1 MAFKD
6 VKQSYSVYMLNKQNM
21 TISDSKVISV
31 GFPHMDM
38 NNKPQLGQSQMV
50 VDVTIESEGKTAT
63 YTIPENLSVTYAG
76 DIVLS
81 TDKQGLLCE
90 VEAMKNSAE
99 KVLESIPRQR
109 EIVDKATTLLADLNP
124 IYKEKKQ
131 NEERFNKMET
141 SINKLEQ
148 TVTNFINSFSHGQ
161 GNSNTTQ

>member
-1 MAFKD
+1 
-6 VKQSYSVYMLNKQNM
+6 MLNKQNM
-21 TISDSKVISV
+21 TILDSKVISV

-81 TDKQGLLCE
+81 TDKQGLLFE
-90 VEAMKNSAE
+90 IEAMKNSAE
-99 KVLESIPRQR
+99 KVLESVPRQR
-109 EIVDKATTLLADLNP
+109 EIIDKATTLLADLNP

>member
-1 MAFKD
+1 
-6 VKQSYSVYMLNKQNM
+6 MLNKQNM
-21 TISDSKVISV
+21 TISDNKVISV

-90 VEAMKNSAE
+90 IEAMKNSAE
-99 KVLESIPRQR
+99 KVLESVPRQR
-109 EIVDKATTLLADLNP
+109 EIIDKATTLLADLNP

-131 NEERFNKMET
+131 NEERFNKMEN

-161 GNSNTTQ
+161 GNSNTAQ

>member
-1 MAFKD
+1 
-6 VKQSYSVYMLNKQNM
+6 M

-90 VEAMKNSAE
+90 IEAMKNSAE
-99 KVLESIPRQR
+99 KVLESVPRQR
-109 EIVDKATTLLADLNP
+109 EIIDKATTLLADLNP
-124 IYKEKKQ
+124 IYKEKK
-131 NEERFNKMET
+131 
-141 SINKLEQ
+141 
-148 TVTNFINSFSHGQ
+148 
-161 GNSNTTQ
+161 

>member
-1 MAFKD
+1 
-6 VKQSYSVYMLNKQNM
+6 MLNKQNM

-31 GFPHMDM
+31 SFPHMDM

-90 VEAMKNSAE
+90 IEAMKNSAE
-99 KVLESIPRQR
+99 KVLESVPRQR
-109 EIVDKATTLLADLNP
+109 EIIDKATTLLADLNP

-131 NEERFNKMET
+131 NEERFNKMEN

>member
-21 TISDSKVISV
+21 TILDSKVISV

-81 TDKQGLLCE
+81 TDKQGLLFE
-90 VEAMKNSAE
+90 IEAMKNSAE
-99 KVLESIPRQR
+99 KVLESVPRQR
-109 EIVDKATTLLADLNP
+109 EIIDKATTLLADLNP
-124 IYKEKKQ
+124 IYKEKK
-131 NEERFNKMET
+131 
-141 SINKLEQ
+141 
-148 TVTNFINSFSHGQ
+148 
-161 GNSNTTQ
+161 

>member
-1 MAFKD
+1 
-6 VKQSYSVYMLNKQNM
+6 MLNKQNM

-90 VEAMKNSAE
+90 IEAMKNSAE
-99 KVLESIPRQR
+99 KVLESVPRQR
-109 EIVDKATTLLADLNP
+109 EIIDKATTLLADLNP

-131 NEERFNKMET
+131 NEQRFSKIEESISRME
-141 SINKLEQ
+141 S
-148 TVTNFINSFSHGQ
+148 TVNNFINSFNHAQ
-161 GNSNTTQ
+161 GNSNTAQ

>member
-6 VKQSYSVYMLNKQNM
+6 VKQNYSVYILNKQDM
-21 TISDSKVISV
+21 TITDGKVVSV

-50 VDVTIESEGKTAT
+50 IDITIESEGKTAT

-109 EIVDKATTLLADLNP
+109 EIIDKATTLLADLNP

-161 GNSNTTQ
+161 GNSDTAQ